1 MKTSQ
6 TDHRDTFGNARIT
19 KKAPIRVGTS
29 HSDRAQGFHKQPV
42 IEVEDGACDN
52 DGMIPEEKRLE
63 DHTVGELLLVKED
76 YDEVYGKVSFAKYV
90 GKYIIGM
97 LGLEEVPTV
106 GVEEIV
112 GQGKKSF
119 AEILMKGSEREEKT
133 NAQENLPMKPSNP
146 KVVGGNVVVE
156 LDVDE
161 YKKGVEQLM
170 YNAIGRLS
178 VPRSEPLPSTMEIQ
192 AKLLEGFWIEE
203 VKVIAMG
210 KSFFHLIFN
219 NLDDQCK
226 ILSEGSFFLKPVF
239 MCFTRWVPGFNFLK

>member
-42 IEVEDGACDN
+42 
-52 DGMIPEEKRLE
+52 
-63 DHTVGELLLVKED
+63 
-76 YDEVYGKVSFAKYV
+76 
-90 GKYIIGM
+90 
-97 LGLEEVPTV
+97 
-106 GVEEIV
+106 
-112 GQGKKSF
+112 
-119 AEILMKGSEREEKT
+119 
-133 NAQENLPMKPSNP
+133 
-146 KVVGGNVVVE
+146 
-156 LDVDE
+156 
-161 YKKGVEQLM
+161 
-170 YNAIGRLS
+170 
-178 VPRSEPLPSTMEIQ
+178 PRSEPLPSTMEIK

-226 ILSEGSFFLKPVF
+226 ILSEGSFFLKPGF